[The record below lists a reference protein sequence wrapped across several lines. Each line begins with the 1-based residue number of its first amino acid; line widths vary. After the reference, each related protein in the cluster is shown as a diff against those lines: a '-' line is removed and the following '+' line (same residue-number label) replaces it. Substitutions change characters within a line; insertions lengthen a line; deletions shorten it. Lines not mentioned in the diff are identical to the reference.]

1 MSTATQR
8 RIYKTVSVEPHGT
21 GYAVALDNKLVITP
35 QRRVLAVPIR
45 ALAEAIAAEWRAQG
59 AVLDP
64 LSMPLTRLAGS
75 AHDLVAPNRAE
86 IVARTADFGAT
97 DLLCY
102 RATTPADLAARQAQS
117 WQPWVDWAA
126 ERHGARLTVTEGVI
140 AVEQSEAARAALA
153 RAVEGYDDLR
163 LAGLAAATAALGSL
177 VLALA
182 LAEGRL
188 DAEAAWAL
196 SLLDEIHQVE
206 HWGEVGEAA
215 KARAALKADIE
226 AAGRLLALLAGV

>member
-1 MSTATQR
+1 MSQAAKR
-8 RIYKTVSVEPHGT
+8 RVYEHVSVEPHGT
-21 GYAVALDNKLVITP
+21 GFAVALDGKLVHTP
-35 QRRVLAVPIR
+35 QRRVLTLPIR

-59 AVLDP
+59 AELDP

-75 AHDLVAPNRAE
+75 AHDLVTPHRAE
-86 IVARTADFGAT
+86 IVARTADYGTT

-102 RATTPADLAARQAQS
+102 RAAAPADLAARQARS

-126 ERHGARLTVTEGVI
+126 ERYGARLKVTEGVI
-140 AVEQSEAARAALA
+140 AVEQPEAARAALA
-153 RAVEGYDDLR
+153 RAVESYDDLR

-206 HWGEVGEAA
+206 RWGEEAEAA

-226 AAGRLLALLAGV
+226 AAGRFLALLAGT